1 MVDTIN
7 ISDTPLARQQRWVI
21 MGVCGCGKSEIG
33 QRLAQQL
40 NVRFVEGDAYHTT
53 ANVAKMAAGIPL
65 DDRDRAEWLQCLKSE
80 LASAKSDNAGLVLSC
95 SALKR
100 AYRDLLREA
109 DADLFFVHL
118 HGDRQLI
125 AQRMQARGNHFMPTS
140 LLDSQLLA
148 LQLLDTDEQGIQLDI
163 NPAPDVLITQI
174 LSA

>member
-1 MVDTIN
+1 MENEIN
-7 ISDTPLARQQRWVI
+7 IPANPATRQRRWVI

-40 NVRFVEGDAYHTT
+40 NLRFVEGDAYHTD

-65 DDRDRAEWLQCLKSE
+65 DDKDRADWLLRLKSE
-80 LASAKSDNAGLVLSC
+80 IAQANVNETGLVLSC

-125 AQRMQARGNHFMPTS
+125 SQRMQARGHHFMPTS
-140 LLDSQLLA
+140 LLDSQLQA
-148 LQLLDTDEQGIQLDI
+148 LQMLDASEQGILLDI
-163 NPAPDVLITQI
+163 SPAPEALISQI